1 MVDWQFGAKHFG
13 FTIVVGSKGWIEKE
27 RGLTG
32 GGVNKYKIKSELERF
47 GKIAA
52 VLVPAVAKRA
62 GRVL

>member
-13 FTIVVGSKGWIEKE
+13 FTIVVGSKGWIEEE

-32 GGVNKYKIKSELERF
+32 GGVNKIKSELERF